1 MKKRTPFF
9 DSSDL
14 STILHSKRANLYYL
28 EYCRVLV
35 NGGRVEYVTDIG
47 KESLYYNIP
56 IANTTCILLGIG
68 TSITH
73 AAIRDLSK
81 AGVMVGFA
89 GNGGTPLLSG
99 SEPEISCDFF
109 SPQSE
114 YRPTEYLQ
122 KWCQFWFEDEKRL
135 FAAKFLQKA
144 RLNFTLKMWRKHEW
158 KFDIARLEAATAL
171 YEQEIDAAKNS
182 QELLLTEGRLTKKL
196 YALANSATINNV
208 GFKRDSTAK
217 EHRKKDPTNRFLD
230 HGNYLAYG
238 LGATATWVLGLP
250 HGLSILH
257 GKTRR
262 GGLVFDAA
270 DIIKDGIVLPI
281 AFISAMEGDNERQF
295 RERVIETFHQ
305 YEALDFIF
313 EILQGITE
321 IDFPMSLEN
330 QKSGEK

>member
-35 NGGRVEYVTDIG
+35 NGGRVEYVTDAG

-73 AAIRDLSK
+73 AAIRDLAK

-99 SEPEISCDFF
+99 TEPEISCDFF

-122 KWCQFWFEDEKRL
+122 KWCHFWFDDAKRL
-135 FAAKFLQKA
+135 LAAKFLQKA
-144 RLNFTLKMWRKHEW
+144 RLQFTLKMWEKHDW
-158 KFDIARLEAATAL
+158 KFDISLLKSATAQ
-171 YEQEIDAAKNS
+171 YEQEIDDAKNS

-196 YALANSATINNV
+196 YSLANSATISNTN
-208 GFKRDSTAK
+208 FKRDSTAK

-270 DIIKDGIVLPI
+270 DIIKDGVVLPL

-295 RERVIETFHQ
+295 REQVIEIFHQ
-305 YEALDFIF
+305 YDALDIIF
-313 EILQGITE
+313 DTLQAIVE
-321 IDFPMSLEN
+321 IDFSLSTER
-330 QKSGEK
+330 QKSEEH

>member
-1 MKKRTPFF
+1 MRKTPYF

-35 NGGRVEYVTDIG
+35 NGGRVEYVTNVG
-47 KESLYYNIP
+47 KESLYFNIP
-56 IANTTCILLGIG
+56 IANTTCIMLGIG

-73 AAIRDLSK
+73 AAVRDLSK
-81 AGVMVGFA
+81 AGVMIGFA

-99 SEPEISCDFF
+99 TEAEIGCDFF

-122 KWCQFWFEDEKRL
+122 KWCGFWFDDAKRL
-135 FAAKFLQKA
+135 LAAKFLQKA
-144 RLNFTLKMWRKHEW
+144 RLQFTLKCWAKHEW
-158 KFDIARLEAATAL
+158 AFEIEALKSAVES
-171 YEQEIDAAKNS
+171 YRDEIDAAENT
-182 QELLLTEGRLTKKL
+182 QALLLTEGRLTKRL
-196 YALANSATINNV
+196 YHLANKATLNHE
-208 GFKRDSTAK
+208 GFRRDSTDGDY
-217 EHRKKDPTNRFLD
+217 RQKDPTNRFLD

-270 DIIKDGIVLPI
+270 DIIKDGIVLPM
-281 AFISAMEGDNERQF
+281 AFISALEGDNERAF
-295 RERVIETFHQ
+295 RERVIAEFRQ
-305 YEALDFIF
+305 YEALDMIF
-313 EILQGITE
+313 DTLKAIAEL
-321 IDFPMSLEN
+321 DFEVTLPDEVS
-330 QKSGEK
+330 KP